1 MTANTAYGGALE
13 AAPIPRPEVPSGP
26 YVVAGLKR
34 AGVAAVEAL
43 CRLVPGTDVI
53 GLDRNPA
60 SVTRRVRRHLG
71 AAGVRVRLGPASE
84 SLDFVPAP
92 RALIKSPGIRFD
104 SPLIG
109 LAQRRAIPVLD
120 ELELGWRLHPAPML
134 AVTGTNGK
142 TTVASL
148 ATAVLASCERRVCL
162 AGNAEQGPP
171 LSAVDP
177 TADWIVCE
185 VSSFQLEGCTALRP
199 EVAVF
204 TNLTHDHLARHG
216 SMARYGQLKRRL
228 FVRGGDVVPLAVI
241 DVAGDFGRRL
251 ADEVEALGGRV
262 VRIGFDQPA
271 DYEVR
276 TARWDLRGAAFVLR
290 TPTGDL
296 TLETRLPGVHNA
308 RNVAAVA
315 AIGDL
320 FGVDRG
326 DLAETVATQN
336 RPAGRLELI
345 DVGQAH
351 ALVLD
356 IAASPDAVEQVLRT
370 LRATISPGGQLS
382 VVLGVLGSPDPP
394 HLRAMG
400 RVARQLADRLILTSG
415 SLRRRPPRAALD
427 GLVAG
432 ARTTCGATVEV
443 VPGRRDAIRTAL
455 RCASCTDIVAILGRG
470 RLMEPV
476 KDHQLSDRIVLQQ
489 LAACERF

>member
-1 MTANTAYGGALE
+1 MTANTTYGGALQ

-251 ADEVEALGGRV
+251 ADELEALGGRV

>member
-1 MTANTAYGGALE
+1 MTATTTYGGALQLS
-13 AAPIPRPEVPSGP
+13 AIPRPEVPSGP
-26 YVVAGLKR
+26 YAVAGLKR

-71 AAGVRVRLGPASE
+71 AAGVRVRLGPAGE

-92 RALIKSPGIRFD
+92 RALIKSPGIGFD

-148 ATAVLASCERRVCL
+148 ATAVLAGSERRVCL
-162 AGNAEQGPP
+162 AGNAEHGAP
-171 LSAVDP
+171 LSAVAP

-228 FVRGGDVVPLAVI
+228 FVRESDVVPLAVI

-276 TARWDLRGAAFVLR
+276 TARWDLHGAAFALR

-308 RNVAAVA
+308 RNVAAAV

-326 DLAETVATQN
+326 ELAETIATQN
-336 RPAGRLELI
+336 RPPGRVELI
-345 DVGQAH
+345 DVGQEH

-356 IAASPDAVEQVLRT
+356 IAASPDAVEQVLQT
-370 LRATISPGGQLS
+370 LRATISPGGQLA

-400 RVARQLADRLILTSG
+400 RIARELADRLILTAG

-432 ARTTCGATVEV
+432 AQTTCGATVEV
-443 VPGRRDAIRTAL
+443 VPERRGAIQTAL
-455 RCASCTDIVAILGRG
+455 RGACCTDIVAVLGRG
-470 RLMEPV
+470 RMTEPV
-476 KDHQLSDRIVLQQ
+476 QDHQLSDLSVLRQ

>member
-1 MTANTAYGGALE
+1 MTANAAHGGALE
-13 AAPIPRPEVPSGP
+13 SAPIPRPEVPPGP
-26 YVVAGLKR
+26 YAVAGLKR
-34 AGVAAVEAL
+34 AGIAAVEAL
-43 CRLVPGTDVI
+43 CRLVPSTDVI

-71 AAGVRVRLGPASE
+71 AAGVRLRLGPASE
-84 SLDFVPAP
+84 SLDFVPSP
-92 RALIKSPGIRFD
+92 RTLIKSPGIGFD

-142 TTVASL
+142 TTVSSL
-148 ATAVLASCERRVCL
+148 ATAVLAGNERRVSL
-162 AGNAEQGPP
+162 AGNAEQGAP

-177 TADWIVCE
+177 SADWIVCE

-216 SMARYGQLKRRL
+216 SMARYGRLKRRL
-228 FVRGGDVVPLAVI
+228 FVRGDDVVPLAVI

-262 VRIGFDQPA
+262 LRIGFDQLA
-271 DYEVR
+271 DYEIR
-276 TARWDLRGAAFVLR
+276 TARWDLHAAAFGLR

-308 RNVAAVA
+308 RNVAAAVA
-315 AIGDL
+315 ISDL
-320 FGVDRG
+320 FGVDRT
-326 DLAETVATQN
+326 DLAETLAVQPP
-336 RPAGRLELI
+336 PAGRLELI
-345 DVGQAH
+345 DLGQAH

-356 IAASPDAVEQVLRT
+356 LAASPDAVEQVLRT
-370 LRATISPGGQLS
+370 LRATISPAGQLS

-394 HLRAMG
+394 HLGAMG
-400 RVARQLADRLILTSG
+400 RVARQLADRLILTAG
-415 SLRRRPPRAALD
+415 SLRRNPPRAALD

-432 ARTTCGATVEV
+432 AQTTWGATVEV
-443 VPGRRDAIRTAL
+443 VPGRRDAIHTAL
-455 RCASCTDIVAILGRG
+455 RGASCTDIVAILGRG
-470 RLMEPV
+470 RLMEHV
-476 KDHQLSDRIVLQQ
+476 QDHQLSDLIVLRQ
-489 LAACERF
+489 LAACEHF